1 MTRSLILSALTC
13 LTLSACASS
22 DAPVG
27 PLSTAPGAYEGL
39 NERDLRLAI
48 NDYIA
53 AQRGP
58 AHSQYEYSITDLN
71 ADGRR
76 DALVLFNLP
85 YGHWCGWAGCTM
97 AVFDGSG
104 DEFELQSEIRNVRGP
119 LVVAENSTNGWRDII
134 VRVTGTHMSDKNVV
148 LQFENGTY
156 PENPAGLTD
165 IAQAMTEIP
174 GKRLF
179 P

>member
-1 MTRSLILSALTC
+1 
-13 LTLSACASS
+13 
-22 DAPVG
+22 
-27 PLSTAPGAYEGL
+27 
-39 NERDLRLAI
+39 
-48 NDYIA
+48 
-53 AQRGP
+53 
-58 AHSQYEYSITDLN
+58 
-71 ADGRR
+71 
-76 DALVLFNLP
+76 
-85 YGHWCGWAGCTM
+85 M